1 MAGLQ
6 PTEYRLNAAEWLRLT
21 RGERAQRCRAMAGE
35 MRSLADCAPPSVKEG
50 YLKIASIWLE
60 LAEEMD
66 GS

>member
-1 MAGLQ
+1 MEQ
-6 PTEYRLNAAEWLRLT
+6 RLDAAEWLRLP
-21 RGERAQRCRAMAGE
+21 RGERAQRCRAMAAE
-35 MRSLADCAPPSVKEG
+35 MRSLADSAPQSLKEG